1 MLQEFKDTAANGGAA
16 LRCLNEMVTDAL
28 RHAPDSLTYLA
39 SIHDPHVFRFCA
51 IPQVRPPTVELTCPV
66 WHLDNRSMARVTVW
80 ADHGGGHIG
89 GVLQQHQPFSR
100 CRQNEKRSNRDCAL
114 TPAPATTAG
123 RGLGCCAEAG
133 WSGLSAG
140 LSAVHMVGTRSMQDV
155 YTAFHHFAALL
166 ADKVGPRIRCKDP
179 SLSALPS
186 VSSTVAPGG

>member
-1 MLQEFKDTAANGGAA
+1 
-16 LRCLNEMVTDAL
+16 MVTDAL

-123 RGLGCCAEAG
+123 RGLGCCAEVG
-133 WSGLSAG
+133 WSGRSECGAHGGHAEHAG
-140 LSAVHMVGTRSMQDV
+140 CV
-155 YTAFHHFAALL
+155 Y
-166 ADKVGPRIRCKDP
+166 RIP
-179 SLSALPS
+179 SLCCPAGRQ
-186 VSSTVAPGG
+186 GGAQNTLQGSFFKCTTECLFNCGSRWMKQTPQQR